1 MLQLPRRV
9 RSTASTV
16 CAFGRRVSRRPKRGP
31 RQTESEPLAPSDLVT
46 AFVKHLRDLDRS
58 AATVAGYQNDV
69 QQFAKWLAETRGESY
84 RSIQEFV
91 RAITP
96 TDIREYRTYLL
107 NVQRASPAT
116 INHRIISLRVLTRW
130 ARREGWIEGD
140 PVNGIRPVK
149 QVALAPRWLDRKEQ
163 YALRRTAEKDGN
175 RRNLAIILLLMNTGL
190 RVSEVAGLRLDDL
203 QLSERKGEVT
213 VRGKGLKVR
222 TVSLNAD
229 VRKALREYLAK
240 RPKAEHDAVFVGQ
253 KGDPLGKLGIEYQ
266 IATLGRL
273 SGFVGSNG
281 AAERLTPH
289 MLRHTFAKNLVDQG
303 VGLDQVAML
312 MGHRSL
318 TTTARYTKPSKQDL
332 AKAVEK
338 LEEK

>member
-1 MLQLPRRV
+1 MTPKPPKT
-9 RSTASTV
+9 S
-16 CAFGRRVSRRPKRGP
+16 SRPPKRGARP
-31 RQTESEPLAPSDLVT
+31 RQQNSESLVPSDLVT

-140 PVNGIRPVK
+140 PVNGIQPVK

-213 VRGKGLKVR
+213 VRGKGMKVR

-266 IATLGRL
+266 IATLGRF
-273 SGFVGSNG
+273 SGFVGYN
-281 AAERLTPH
+281 
-289 MLRHTFAKNLVDQG
+289 
-303 VGLDQVAML
+303 
-312 MGHRSL
+312 
-318 TTTARYTKPSKQDL
+318 
-332 AKAVEK
+332 
-338 LEEK
+338 

>member
-1 MLQLPRRV
+1 MRHRMFRTLKIVVGTFLRPLRYAQRRPLKIALLAILVWIAFMGLQRANLD
-9 RSTASTV
+9 TAPMTPAGIAQAV
-16 CAFGRRVSRRPKRGP
+16 LVGEQRAFGEVG
-31 RQTESEPLAPSDLVT
+31 
-46 AFVKHLRDLDRS
+46 
-58 AATVAGYQNDV
+58 
-69 QQFAKWLAETRGESY
+69 
-84 RSIQEFV
+84 
-91 RAITP
+91 
-96 TDIREYRTYLL
+96 
-107 NVQRASPAT
+107 
-116 INHRIISLRVLTRW
+116 
-130 ARREGWIEGD
+130 
-140 PVNGIRPVK
+140 
-149 QVALAPRWLDRKEQ
+149 WLDRKEQ

-222 TVSLNAD
+222 TVPLNAD
-229 VRKALREYLAK
+229 VRKALRDYLAK

-338 LEEK
+338 LEER